1 MSNKKLGAWELT
13 EYEIFLIE
21 TVGSISA
28 GLIVS
33 GIILAVLGYNPI
45 RGLSLL
51 LLGGL
56 RNPDYLLSRATFI
69 MMTGL
74 AFAIPLYAGL
84 FNINGEGEMYIGGL
98 VALLTAIYTGN
109 GFLAILAGGVAGA
122 ALGLLVSALRVYRG
136 VNEVVTAIMLNMAIY
151 YTIIYL
157 ITSKFYDPV
166 APHESV
172 KVPVSAR
179 LGTLN
184 LVVIKIHVIF
194 LLALA
199 FIALSYYF
207 LYFTKL
213 GYEIRV
219 SGLSPASA
227 RYAGINSNRAMI
239 NSMTFGGF
247 FAGVGGALNV
257 VGFMYYI
264 DSLLTSMHGMGF
276 DGIGVALM
284 GRNNPLGIVLASIFF
299 SMLILGSQRMQ
310 LLMRV
315 PKELADALSGVI
327 IIAFSLPYA
336 YRMLIS
342 YLRTRRMI
350 KIGAEQ
356 YS

>member
-1 MSNKKLGAWELT
+1 MSSKKLGKWEFT
-13 EYEIFLIE
+13 EYEFFIIE
-21 TVGSISA
+21 TTGSVAA

-33 GIILAVLGYNPI
+33 GIILAILGYNPL

-51 LLGGL
+51 LFGGI

-74 AFAIPLYAGL
+74 AFAIPMYAGL

-98 VALLTAIYTGN
+98 TALLVAIYTGN
-109 GFLAILAGGVAGA
+109 GFLAILMGGFAGA
-122 ALGLLVSALRVYRG
+122 ALGLIISVLRVYRG

-151 YTIIYL
+151 YMIIYL
-157 ITSKFYDPV
+157 ITAKLYDPV
-166 APHESV
+166 APHESL
-172 KVPVSAR
+172 KVPASAR
-179 LGTLN
+179 FGLLKLG
-184 LVVIKIHVIF
+184 VFRIHIIF
-194 LLALA
+194 PLALI
-199 FIALSYYF
+199 FIAFSYYI

-227 RYAGINSNRAMI
+227 KYAGIDPNKAMI
-239 NSMTFGGF
+239 NSMILGGF

-257 VGFMYYI
+257 IGFMYYM
-264 DSLLTSMHGMGF
+264 DSMLTSMHGMGF

-284 GRNNPLGIVLASIFF
+284 GRNNPIGIVLASIFF

-350 KIGAEQ
+350 KVGAEHR
-356 YS
+356 S